1 VTAYLPSPCSA
12 TCPGVTKSGGQYKRH
27 HPHRNTTTSSCIA
40 WRLAFVAALAAWR
53 TRLLVSWLII
63 ATSPQKRKRAPLY
76 QNSPNSCKI
85 CLPSRKGD
93 VGSSMED
100 DFIIA
105 SKTILYLFL
114 FTTEYHCFNPCLF
127 HQCDARQPNKWIS
140 GWNTC
145 ISIVFLNF

>member
-1 VTAYLPSPCSA
+1 
-12 TCPGVTKSGGQYKRH
+12 VTKSGGQYKRH
-27 HPHRNTTTSSCIA
+27 HPHRNTTTSSCIF
-40 WRLAFVAALAAWR
+40 WRLAFVVALAAWR
-53 TRLLVSWLII
+53 RRLLVSWLVI
-63 ATSPQKRKRAPLY
+63 ATSPEKKKKKGFLY

-114 FTTEYHCFNPCLF
+114 FTPKYHCF
-127 HQCDARQPNKWIS
+127 DS
-140 GWNTC
+140 Y
-145 ISIVFLNF
+145 ISINVKRDNQMTEVQIELIASLCT

>member
-1 VTAYLPSPCSA
+1 VAGSTKGIIHTATPPPPPAFS
-12 TCPGVTKSGGQYKRH
+12 GV
-27 HPHRNTTTSSCIA
+27 
-40 WRLAFVAALAAWR
+40 WRL
-53 TRLLVSWLII
+53 SWLSQHGVD
-63 ATSPQKRKRAPLY
+63 ACWFPGSLSPRHRKRKRKRAPLY

-114 FTTEYHCFNPCLF
+114 FTPKYHCFDSYL
-127 HQCDARQPNKWIS
+127 
-140 GWNTC
+140 
-145 ISIVFLNF
+145 SINVKRDNQMTEVQIELIASLCT